1 MEEGGT
7 EGGRKPIIRWTAAD
21 ADRCRQAGRRGREVA
36 QLEDSTIIC
45 IECQAKAS
53 KRNYKSPIGSI
64 NDETSL
70 AIEQKNP
77 SPVCIG
83 IVAGQTK

>member
-1 MEEGGT
+1 MQ
-7 EGGRKPIIRWTAAD
+7 ID
-21 ADRCRQAGRRGREVA
+21 AGRQAGRRGREVA

-53 KRNYKSPIGSI
+53 KKNYKNLIGSI

-77 SPVCIG
+77 SQVCIE
-83 IVAGQTK
+83 IVAGQTKCRGGSVAQQRASLQFP